1 MVPVKEATIHQR
13 LTRADKRR
21 QIRLKTSGKEFHS
34 VEFPF
39 CPYKVYFLYSVEL
52 PAVNRRSSHLRQRV
66 FFSNG
71 IIGSFSIHQ
80 ECPLIVVSCLLMFD
94 TNYLVGA
101 HGCPAHPTGM

>member
-1 MVPVKEATIHQR
+1 MMRTPPGPSWCQWKRPRTATIHQR

-21 QIRLKTSGKEFHS
+21 QIRLKTSGKDEFHS

-52 PAVNRRSSHLRQRV
+52 PAVNRRRSSHLRQRV

-80 ECPLIVVSCLLMFD
+80 ECPFS
-94 TNYLVGA
+94 
-101 HGCPAHPTGM
+101 